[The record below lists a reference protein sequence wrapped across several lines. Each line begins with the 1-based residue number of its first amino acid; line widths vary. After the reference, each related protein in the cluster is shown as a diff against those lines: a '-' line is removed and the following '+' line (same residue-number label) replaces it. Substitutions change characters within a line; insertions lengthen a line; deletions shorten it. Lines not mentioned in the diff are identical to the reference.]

1 MSADKKAPV
10 VLKASDDGQYTVERA
25 VAEKSGLIKMMIEGE
40 FSPMNVGSRGG
51 YWILAAGWLVG
62 ASGKDC
68 QG

>member
-40 FSPMNVGSRGG
+40 LNSINVDCLR
-51 YWILAAGWLVG
+51 WILDVG
-62 ASGKDC
+62 CWMARRRVW
-68 QG
+68 